1 MGPSYFKMIGPAQ
14 AAPRDDRN
22 GRVEE
27 GRGWKTERGDGG
39 GRGEKREGTTGKGDV
54 NKEPEDNATYALF
67 RPWPGNRYTYIIV

>member
-1 MGPSYFKMIGPAQ
+1 MIGPAQ

-39 GRGEKREGTTGKGDV
+39 GKGEKGRNEGERGWEEEGRRKVKEREWRKKG
-54 NKEPEDNATYALF
+54 
-67 RPWPGNRYTYIIV
+67 